1 MKKIK
6 IKNKKMNMKKRKQC
20 KALFP
25 KTRTLVHQISEE
37 FYYVD
42 LNENPN
48 CLNQHALGK
57 GSSDYPNDFFCENI
71 FACSTVIL
79 ERIFAIYQHAEAT
92 NFYHISRVTES
103 SATLLLFVQ
112 CSRRKLLVCYTLLPM
127 VSFKSRKLTLYMCFS
142 GVLVNLFQD
151 SAFLGLK
158 VGE

>member
-112 CSRRKLLVCYTLLPM
+112 CSRRKLLVCYSFTYGQFQIKETYTLHVL
-127 VSFKSRKLTLYMCFS
+127 LWCS
-142 GVLVNLFQD
+142 GELI
-151 SAFLGLK
+151 LGLCLPWFK
-158 VGE
+158 GW